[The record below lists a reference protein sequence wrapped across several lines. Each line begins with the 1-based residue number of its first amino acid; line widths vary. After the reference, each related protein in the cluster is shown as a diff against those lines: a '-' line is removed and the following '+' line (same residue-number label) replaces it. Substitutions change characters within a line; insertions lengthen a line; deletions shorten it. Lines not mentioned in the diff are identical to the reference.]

1 MCNLVALST
10 FTLLC
15 SHHYHRIPE
24 RFHHPK
30 RKLGTVIKESLP
42 NSPFP
47 SSWQPVMCFL
57 SLWIC
62 LFWIFHINRM
72 IPFMAFC
79 GQCLSLGTVFSRF
92 IPTVASFNTVVFF
105 CGWIIFCF
113 MHIQHV
119 LISSVGWWTFCL
131 LWVVLLWTFMCQYLH
146 GKLVGIL
153 WVKLLDHVVICVNFF
168 EKQPKWFPEWLWCF
182 TLTLAVWGF

>member
-62 LFWIFHINRM
+62 LFWIFHTNRM

-92 IPTVASFNTVVFF
+92 IPTVASFNTVFF
-105 CGWIIFCF
+105 LWLNNISFYAYTTRSYLFCWLMDLLPIVSSASMNIHVSIFAWKAGWNSLSEITGSCGNLC
-113 MHIQHV
+113 
-119 LISSVGWWTFCL
+119 
-131 LWVVLLWTFMCQYLH
+131 
-146 GKLVGIL
+146 
-153 WVKLLDHVVICVNFF
+153 
-168 EKQPKWFPEWLWCF
+168 
-182 TLTLAVWGF
+182 